1 MAITPLPSAPLPTDG
16 ASEFNRKAFALIGA
30 LDAFVSETNDVAD
43 LVDTASSV
51 ASASQ
56 SAAATSATNANAS
69 ATASAASATLAT
81 TKATSATA
89 SAASAQTNATQAS
102 QSAANAH
109 SSEVAAALSAL
120 EAASAVSATHMPS
133 SLIGQALK
141 VLKVNAT
148 ETGYALFES
157 AALPRLYGFALSADG
172 SELMFTDAKTGSFA
186 TSDFVS
192 WFIAENLTFSI
203 NNNELVIAL

>member
-43 LVDTASSV
+43 SIDAA
-51 ASASQ
+51 ASASANSQ
-56 SAAATSATNANAS
+56 SAAAISAANASASASAAATSAT
-69 ATASAASATLAT
+69 LAT
-81 TKATSATA
+81 SKATSATS
-89 SAASAQTNATQAS
+89 SAASAQTNATQAA
-102 QSAANAH
+102 QSAINAH
-109 SSEVAAALSAL
+109 SSEVAAAQSAI

-172 SELMFTDAKTGSFA
+172 SELMFTDAKTGGFA
-186 TSDFVS
+186 ASDFVS
-192 WFIAENLTFSI
+192 WFVGENLAFSI
-203 NNNELVIAL
+203 NNNELMISL

>member
-1 MAITPLPSAPLPTDG
+1 MTITALPAAPLPTDG

-30 LDAFVSETNDVAD
+30 LDAFVSETNDVAEI
-43 LVDTASSV
+43 VDTQAAAAASSQ
-51 ASASQ
+51 AT
-56 SAAATSATNANAS
+56 AATSATNASTSAS
-69 ATASAASATLAT
+69 SAAVSATLAT

-89 SAASAQTNATQAS
+89 SATSALTSAAQAAQSATTAQAS
-102 QSAANAH
+102 Q
-109 SSEVAAALSAL
+109 AAAAQSAL

-157 AALPRLYGFALSADG
+157 AALPRLYGFALSADS
-172 SELMFTDAKTGSFA
+172 SELLFTDAKTGSF
-186 TSDFVS
+186 TSSNFVS
-192 WFIAENLTFSI
+192 WFIGENLIFSI
-203 NNNELVIAL
+203 TNNELVIAL

>member
-1 MAITPLPSAPLPTDG
+1 MSITALPSAPLPTDG

-30 LDAFVSETNDVAD
+30 LDAFVSETNDVAE
-43 LVDTASSV
+43 LVDAQAAAAASSQ
-51 ASASQ
+51 AT
-56 SAAATSATNANAS
+56 AATSATNANTSASS
-69 ATASAASATLAT
+69 ATASATLAT
-81 TKATSATA
+81 TKATSAST
-89 SAASAQTNATQAS
+89 SAASALTSAAQAS
-102 QSAANAH
+102 QSAINART
-109 SSEVAAALSAL
+109 SETSAAQSAL

-186 TSDFVS
+186 ASNFVS

>member
-43 LVDTASSV
+43 TVLE
-51 ASASQ
+51 Q
-56 SAAATSATNANAS
+56 AS
-69 ATASAASATLAT
+69 ATEASQTAAAASAASATSNANQAASSAALAT

-89 SAASAQTNATQAS
+89 SATSALSSANQAS
-102 QSAANAH
+102 QSATNAH
-109 SSEVAAALSAL
+109 TSEMAAALSAL
-120 EAASAVSATHMPS
+120 QAASAVSATHMPS

-141 VLKVNAT
+141 VLKVNAN

-172 SELMFTDAKTGSFA
+172 SELLFTDAKTGDFIA
-186 TSDFVS
+186 SDFVS
-192 WFIAENLTFSI
+192 WFIAENLSFAI
-203 NNNELVIAL
+203 QNNDLVITL

>member
-16 ASEFNRKAFALIGA
+16 ASEFNRKAFALVGA
-30 LDAFVSETNDVAD
+30 LDAFVLETNE
-43 LVDTASSV
+43 TAE
-51 ASASQ
+51 SAETH
-56 SAAATSATNANAS
+56 ATSATAS
-69 ATASAASATLAT
+69 QTAASSSAASAINSANQAASSAALAT
-81 TKATSATA
+81 TKATAASSSAT
-89 SAASAQTNATQAS
+89 SAQTSATQAV

-109 SSEVAAALSAL
+109 SSEVAAAQSAL

-157 AALPRLYGFALSADG
+157 AALPRLYGFALSQDG
-172 SELMFTDAKTGSFA
+172 SELMFTDAKSGAFAVSSFI
-186 TSDFVS
+186 S
-192 WFIAENLTFSI
+192 WFIAENLSFSI
-203 NNNELVIAL
+203 LNNELVITL

>member
-1 MAITPLPSAPLPTDG
+1 MTITALPAAPLPTDG

-30 LDAFVSETNDVAD
+30 LDAFVSETNDVAQI
-43 LVDTASSV
+43 VDTQAVAAASSQAAAA
-51 ASASQ
+51 ASATYANS
-56 SAAATSATNANAS
+56 SASS
-69 ATASAASATLAT
+69 ATASAALAT

-89 SAASAQTNATQAS
+89 SAASALTSATQAS
-102 QSAANAH
+102 QSATNAH
-109 SSEVAAALSAL
+109 ASETAAAQSAL

-157 AALPRLYGFALSADG
+157 AALPRLYGFALSVDG
-172 SELMFTDAKTGSFA
+172 SELMFTDAKSGDYTVSSFI
-186 TSDFVS
+186 S
-192 WFIAENLTFSI
+192 WFIAENLNFSI
-203 NNNELVIAL
+203 HNNELVITL

>member
-43 LVDTASSV
+43 LVDTASTA

-89 SAASAQTNATQAS
+89 SAASAQTNATQAA

-109 SSEVAAALSAL
+109 SSEVAAALSVL

-141 VLKVNAT
+141 VLKVNAG

-157 AALPRLYGFALSADG
+157 AALPRLYGFALSADS
-172 SELMFTDAKTGSFA
+172 SELMFTDAKTGGFA
-186 TSDFVS
+186 ATDFVS
-192 WFIAENLTFSI
+192 WFIGENLTFSI